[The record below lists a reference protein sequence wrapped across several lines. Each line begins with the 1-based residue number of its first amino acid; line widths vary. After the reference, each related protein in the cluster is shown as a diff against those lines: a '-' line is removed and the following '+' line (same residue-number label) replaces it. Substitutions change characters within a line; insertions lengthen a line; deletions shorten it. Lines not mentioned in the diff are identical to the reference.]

1 MDKSQQRKQYW
12 FVIRELTS
20 REIKR
25 KYARS
30 KLGIIW
36 SVLNPLLFMVVISL
50 IFSKM
55 FSRSIENFPIY
66 YLCGYILWNFF
77 TTATNTAMTSLV
89 DNKTMLIK
97 VKLPMEIFVL
107 SRVYTAFVN
116 FLYSLIA
123 FVLMLIVFRITP
135 HITLIFFP
143 VIVFFE
149 ILFALGISNI
159 LAVAYVFFGDIKHLY
174 SVILTLWMYMSAL
187 FYPVSS
193 LPDILADVVGY
204 NPIFVYINALRNIVM
219 YAQWP
224 DWMEIVKMAAYSI
237 VFYIIGYIVFRAN
250 KNRIMQKI

>member
-1 MDKSQQRKQYW
+1 MDNKEQRKQYW

-25 KYARS
+25 KYSRS

-77 TTATNTAMTSLV
+77 TTATNSAMTSFV
-89 DNKTMLIK
+89 DNKNMLIK
-97 VKLPMEIFVL
+97 VKLPMEVFLL

-149 ILFALGISNI
+149 IFFALGISYI
-159 LAVAYVFFGDIKHLY
+159 LSTAYVFFGDIKHLY

-187 FYPVSS
+187 FYPVTS
-193 LPDILADVVGY
+193 LPDMLQGVISY

-224 DWMEIVKMAAYSI
+224 DGTEVIKMAGYAAA
-237 VFYIIGYIVFRAN
+237 VYIIGFLIFRAN